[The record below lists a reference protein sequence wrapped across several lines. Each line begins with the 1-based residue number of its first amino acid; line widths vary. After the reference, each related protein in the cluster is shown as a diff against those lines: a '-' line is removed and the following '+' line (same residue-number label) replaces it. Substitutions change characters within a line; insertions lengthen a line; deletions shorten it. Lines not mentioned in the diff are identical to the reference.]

1 MTMEI
6 SNKKFINVIN
16 NSYARYA
23 NYVVQDRAL
32 PYISDGFKPVQR
44 RILWTGYVEGYK
56 PSGSFRKSGGW
67 ANTTMSDYHAHG
79 DTSIYQ
85 SSGNMTAPWIRVPL
99 ITGRG
104 NFGFTFGDS
113 FGHAR
118 YTEQKMSEVG
128 WSLMEGINENA
139 VDMVNNYDNS
149 KKEPV
154 HLPVSIPVLAIN
166 GTEGIAV
173 GFACKFAQHNPVE
186 IMDLCIALLDDEN
199 LSTDEMIKIVPG
211 PDWKTGG
218 EVFIQDKDGNNL
230 VKEYFET
237 GKARMTVRAKAHINK
252 NKIIVT
258 ELPYGSTE
266 EKVRTGIKNLLLNG
280 KIDGPHKVEILSG
293 KKNGL
298 EVEITVRKGYS
309 PQQVLEQL
317 YSMSGSGLTETFSIN
332 MNAVSRDGEPRMFNF
347 REVLLEFLKT
357 RKDATKRVYEFRL
370 NKAQDR
376 IHLLEGMM
384 KIVLDIDQAISIIR
398 NSNNVK
404 EAQKSLMNHF
414 EIDETQAKYVL
425 SIQLSRLTK
434 QDSHEIEK
442 ESQSLEKEIDNIN
455 SILSSPAKMKTV
467 IRKQL
472 KNARK
477 MVEPY
482 GQRYTEINDQKATV
496 TKSSQTR
503 SLPKGNWG
511 IDGVGYLSNT
521 GVNISDGKNTA
532 FAVLKNGKIKIFN
545 GKGLPGTQRAIPIVP
560 ESDMNDLIYAGAF
573 TKNEDIYIVTDQG
586 KILRLDPSSIN
597 PQGIAGS
604 GVAGIKL
611 NDSQIVGVLTA
622 TKEDNILT
630 ISDGGCWKVT
640 PAKDIPRKGR
650 GSQGIYVH
658 KLKRGENSV
667 VEIASAKRFTLG
679 DDTLSPTP
687 VTKSTKKQDIKSWS
701 SE

>member
-1 MTMEI
+1 MEI
-6 SNKKFINVIN
+6 SNKKFIDIIN
-16 NSYARYA
+16 DSYSRYA

-32 PYISDGFKPVQR
+32 PYINDGFKPVQR
-44 RILWTGYVEGYK
+44 RILWTGYIEGYK

-67 ANTTMSDYHAHG
+67 TNTTMSDYHAHG
-79 DTSIYQ
+79 DSSIYQ
-85 SSGNMTAPWIRVPL
+85 SSGNMTAPWTRVPL

-128 WSLMEGINENA
+128 WSLMDGINENA

-186 IMDLCIALLDDEN
+186 IMDLCIALLDNED
-199 LSTDEMIKIVPG
+199 LSTDEMVKIVPG

-218 EVFIQDKDGNNL
+218 EVFIKDKDGNNL
-230 VKEYFET
+230 VKEYFNT
-237 GKARMTVRAKAHINK
+237 GKARLVVRAKAHINK
-252 NKIIVT
+252 NKIIIT

-266 EKVRTGIKNLLLNG
+266 EKVRSGIKNLLLNG
-280 KIDGPHKVEILSG
+280 KIDGPNKVEILSG

-298 EVEITVRKGYS
+298 EVEISVRKGYS
-309 PQQVLEQL
+309 PQKVLEEL
-317 YSMSGSGLTETFSIN
+317 YSISGSGLTETFSIN

-347 REVLLEFLKT
+347 REVLLEFLQT

-376 IHLLEGMM
+376 IHLLDGML
-384 KIVLDIDQAISIIR
+384 KVILDIDKAISIIR
-398 NSNNVK
+398 KSKNVK
-404 EAQKSLMNHF
+404 EAQKSLMDHF
-414 EIDETQAKYVL
+414 EIDETQAKYIL
-425 SIQLSRLTK
+425 SMQLSRLTK

-442 ESQSLEKEIDNIN
+442 ESQSLEKEIDNIK
-455 SILSSPAKMKTV
+455 SILSSSTKMKN
-467 IRKQL
+467 IIKKQL
-472 KNARK
+472 RNSRK

-482 GQRYTEINDQKATV
+482 SQRYTEINDGKANIAR
-496 TKSSQTR
+496 KSSQTR
-503 SLPKGNWG
+503 TLPKGNWG

-532 FAVLKNGKIKIFN
+532 FSILNNGKIKIFN
-545 GKGLPGTQRAIPIVP
+545 GKGLPNTQKAIPIVP
-560 ESDMNDLIYAGAF
+560 DSEMDNLVYAGSF
-573 TKNEDIYIVTDQG
+573 TKDEDIYIITTEG

-611 NDSQIVGVLTA
+611 NDAQIAGVLTA
-622 TKEDNILT
+622 TESDNILT
-630 ISDGGCWKVT
+630 ISNGGYCKVT

-658 KLKRGENSV
+658 RLKRGEESV
-667 VEIASAKRFTLG
+667 IEVASAKKFKIGEEILE
-679 DDTLSPTP
+679 PTP
-687 VTKSTKKQDIKSWS
+687 VTKSTKKHDINSWS

>member
-1 MTMEI
+1 MD
-6 SNKKFINVIN
+6 IN
-16 NSYARYA
+16 NRKFTEIINDSYSRYA

-44 RILWTGYVEGYK
+44 RILWTGYVQGYK
-56 PSGSFRKSGGW
+56 PNGGFRKSGAW
-67 ANTTMSDYHAHG
+67 VNTTMGDYHAHG
-79 DTSIYQ
+79 DSSIYQ
-85 SSGNMTAPWIRVPL
+85 SSGNMTAPWTRVPL

-113 FGHAR
+113 FGHPR

-128 WSLMEGINENA
+128 WSLMEGVKENA
-139 VDMVNNYDNS
+139 VDMVNNYDNT

-154 HLPVSIPVLAIN
+154 YLPVSIPVLAIN

-173 GFACKFAQHNPVE
+173 GFACKFPQHNPVE
-186 IMDLCIALLDDEN
+186 IMDLCIELLGNEN
-199 LSTDEMIKIVPG
+199 LTTEEMLTIVPG

-218 EVFIQDKDGNNL
+218 EVFIQDKDGNSL

-237 GKARMTVRAKAHINK
+237 GQAKLTVRAKAHVNK
-252 NKIIVT
+252 NKIIIT

-266 EKVRTGIKNLLLNG
+266 EKVRSGIKGLLLNG

-298 EVEITVRKGYS
+298 EVEISVRKGYS

-317 YSMSGSGLTETFSIN
+317 YSISGSGLTETFSVN
-332 MNAVSRDGEPRMFNF
+332 MNAISRDGEPRMFNF
-347 REVLLEFLKT
+347 KEVLLEFLET
-357 RKDATKRVYEFRL
+357 RKDATRRVYEFRL
-370 NKAQDR
+370 QKAQDR
-376 IHLLEGMM
+376 LHLLDGMM
-384 KIVLDIDQAISIIR
+384 KIVLDIDKAISIIR
-398 NSNNVK
+398 NSDNVK
-404 EAQKSLMNHF
+404 AARKALIDHF
-414 EIDETQAKYVL
+414 KIDEIQANYVL
-425 SIQLSRLTK
+425 AMQLSRLTK

-442 ESQSLEKEIDNIN
+442 ESNSLEKEIDDIQG
-455 SILSSPAKMKTV
+455 ILSSPIRMKNIV
-467 IRKQL
+467 KKQL
-472 KNARK
+472 KDARK

-482 GQRYTEINDQKATV
+482 GQRYTEINDQKANTI
-496 TKSSQTR
+496 TKSSQSR

-532 FAVLKNGKIKIFN
+532 FAVLKSGKIKIFN
-545 GKGLPGTQRAIPIVP
+545 GKGLPGTHRAIPIVP
-560 ESDMNDLIYAGAF
+560 ESEMEDLVYAGAF
-573 TKNEDIYIVTDQG
+573 TKHEDIYIITTEG
-586 KILRLDPSSIN
+586 KILRLDPSAIN
-597 PQGIAGS
+597 SQGIAGS

-611 NDSQIVGVLTA
+611 NDAQIAGVLTA
-622 TKEDNILT
+622 REDDNILT

-650 GSQGIYVH
+650 GSQGVYVH
-658 KLKRGENSV
+658 RLKRGEKSV
-667 VEIASAKRFTLG
+667 IETAVAKNFKVG
-679 DDTLSPTP
+679 DDILEPTA
-687 VTKSTKKQDIKSWS
+687 VIKSTKQQDIKSWS

>member
-1 MTMEI
+1 
-6 SNKKFINVIN
+6 
-16 NSYARYA
+16 
-23 NYVVQDRAL
+23 
-32 PYISDGFKPVQR
+32 
-44 RILWTGYVEGYK
+44 
-56 PSGSFRKSGGW
+56 
-67 ANTTMSDYHAHG
+67 
-79 DTSIYQ
+79 
-85 SSGNMTAPWIRVPL
+85 
-99 ITGRG
+99 
-104 NFGFTFGDS
+104 
-113 FGHAR
+113 
-118 YTEQKMSEVG
+118 
-128 WSLMEGINENA
+128 
-139 VDMVNNYDNS
+139 
-149 KKEPV
+149 
-154 HLPVSIPVLAIN
+154 
-166 GTEGIAV
+166 
-173 GFACKFAQHNPVE
+173 
-186 IMDLCIALLDDEN
+186 
-199 LSTDEMIKIVPG
+199 
-211 PDWKTGG
+211 
-218 EVFIQDKDGNNL
+218 
-230 VKEYFET
+230 
-237 GKARMTVRAKAHINK
+237 
-252 NKIIVT
+252 
-258 ELPYGSTE
+258 
-266 EKVRTGIKNLLLNG
+266 
-280 KIDGPHKVEILSG
+280 
-293 KKNGL
+293 
-298 EVEITVRKGYS
+298 
-309 PQQVLEQL
+309 
-317 YSMSGSGLTETFSIN
+317 

-425 SIQLSRLTK
+425 SMQLSRLTK

-455 SILSSPAKMKTV
+455 SILSSPAKMKTA

-482 GQRYTEINDQKATV
+482 GQRYTEINDQRATV

-622 TKEDNILT
+622 TEEDNILT

-650 GSQGIYVH
+650 GSQGVYVH
-658 KLKRGENSV
+658 RLKRGENSV
-667 VEIASAKRFTLG
+667 VEIASAKTFTLG
-679 DDTLSPTP
+679 NKTLSPTP